1 MTKKRNYYTASK
13 KSKIAI
19 AAIEGKLTQAQLT
32 SEYGV
37 HPTQIK
43 AWKQTALQAISDVF
57 SNAKD
62 KDKIA
67 QTELVDS
74 LYEEIGRLQA
84 QLSWLKKSI
93 ILSLDEKR
101 KLIDGRAEITIR
113 EQCMLLGLN
122 VSSYYTRRLP
132 YQQKMSD

>member
-1 MTKKRNYYTASK
+1 MIKKRNYYTASK

-57 SNAKD
+57 SNTRD

-84 QLSWLKKSI
+84 QLSWLKKKHYPE
-93 ILSLDEKR
+93 LR
-101 KLIDGRAEITIR
+101 
-113 EQCMLLGLN
+113 
-122 VSSYYTRRLP
+122 
-132 YQQKMSD
+132 

>member
-43 AWKQTALQAISDVF
+43 EWKQTALKAITDVF
-57 SNAKD
+57 SNARD
-62 KDKIA
+62 KDKTA
-67 QTELVDS
+67 QAELVGALD
-74 LYEEIGRLQA
+74 EEIGRLQA
-84 QLSWLKKSI
+84 QLSWLKK
-93 ILSLDEKR
+93 KYPP
-101 KLIDGRAEITIR
+101 KLR
-113 EQCMLLGLN
+113 
-122 VSSYYTRRLP
+122 
-132 YQQKMSD
+132 

>member
-1 MTKKRNYYTASK
+1 MSKKRNYYTASK

-43 AWKQTALQAISDVF
+43 AWKQTALQAILHAF
-57 SNAKD
+57 SNARDREK
-62 KDKIA
+62 KEQA
-67 QTELVDS
+67 ELVDA

-84 QLSWLKKSI
+84 QLSWLKK
-93 ILSLDEKR
+93 K
-101 KLIDGRAEITIR
+101 
-113 EQCMLLGLN
+113 CH
-122 VSSYYTRRLP
+122 
-132 YQQKMSD
+132 

>member
-1 MTKKRNYYTASK
+1 MSKKRNYYTASK

-43 AWKQTALQAISDVF
+43 EWKQTALKAIIDVF
-57 SNAKD
+57 SNAQHKD
-62 KDKIA
+62 KTA
-67 QTELVDS
+67 QTELVVA

-84 QLSWLKKSI
+84 QLSWLKK
-93 ILSLDEKR
+93 K
-101 KLIDGRAEITIR
+101 
-113 EQCMLLGLN
+113 
-122 VSSYYTRRLP
+122 YLP
-132 YQQKMSD
+132 EHR